1 MFSLQSTTSVV
12 TLIRGL
18 ILATIVPIS
27 QQAIVYS
34 PLSAWRD
41 NITFPQTSQ
50 SQRALIQ
57 NTVGTVLQQMYVNN
71 AVKISDFGSGA
82 DVVSAYTIFQA
93 APPSADYDYY
103 SGLLNVV
110 SVANDLHL
118 QYILP
123 SPYACYSSLLPITFK
138 RDIATSR
145 NVTPVIK
152 VIAKSTDADVI
163 SQLDSNTTLVAF
175 QSISVGDTLVSYDS
189 LPVATWIQQNANRF
203 GGAND
208 GARISRA
215 IAAMTTLD
223 HAHMLLPQQN
233 SVQLTLQNQQ
243 TAGLYNVTLNWISR
257 LTVECLNTTYIWKND
272 TVVPPIPSTPNSPN
286 TLTTIPTIQKCYPGS
301 FSQLFQFNTQQAT
314 TIPQQIRSYDGTQ
327 CISDFGAFPGNGAA
341 IGLIPCPNSTTSS
354 NSTTVNTT
362 LWSFYPTSNQI
373 INLASSLCIDIDYHW
388 LNASIINNPNNTIAQ
403 SQNNTGF
410 VWATLPGTA
419 LKQWDCGLNTT
430 ANWVI
435 SHVNSSLGN
444 IVQVRTF
451 DGYCWDNHYRSSFN
465 QSISGSVMG
474 APAIVVHRRDNFV
487 EIDYDNV
494 SAVNANANVNV
505 NKKRNDVDHGYSVPF
520 SKRSFNWMSN
530 GDFEHVKR
538 DTTGS
543 NNLTLGEDWSYSYTI
558 INSQS
563 GPVGY
568 IQVKSFTPAAVQSNG
583 DAQQSVQAILNTWV
597 RLLRGPL
604 QNTVALLIDVRENR
618 GGNVLYA
625 MELIQL

>member
-1 MFSLQSTTSVV
+1 
-12 TLIRGL
+12 
-18 ILATIVPIS
+18 
-27 QQAIVYS
+27 
-34 PLSAWRD
+34 
-41 NITFPQTSQ
+41 
-50 SQRALIQ
+50 
-57 NTVGTVLQQMYVNN
+57 MYVNN
-71 AVKISDFGSGA
+71 AVKISDFGSSA
-82 DVVSAYTIFQA
+82 NVVSAYSAFEA
-93 APPSADYDYY
+93 APPSADSDYY
-103 SGLLNVV
+103 SGLINVMT
-110 SVANDLHL
+110 VANDLHL

-138 RDIATSR
+138 RDITTSR
-145 NVTPVIK
+145 NATPVIK
-152 VIAKSTDADVI
+152 VIAKSTDTDI
-163 SQLDSNTTLVAF
+163 IYQLDSNSTLAAF
-175 QSISVGDTLVSYDS
+175 QSISIGDTLVSYNS
-189 LPVATWIQQNANRF
+189 LPVATWIQQNANKF

-208 GARISRA
+208 GARVSRA
-215 IAAMTTLD
+215 VAAMTTLD

-233 SVQLTLQNQQ
+233 SVQMTFQNNK
-243 TAGLYNVTLNWISR
+243 TGLYNVTLNWISR

-272 TVVPPIPSTPNSPN
+272 TVVAPIPSTPNSPN

-301 FSQLFQFNTQQAT
+301 FSQLFQFNTQKAT
-314 TIPQQIRSYDGTQ
+314 TTPQQIRSYDGTQ

-354 NSTTVNTT
+354 NSTINTT
-362 LWSFYPTSNQI
+362 LWSFNSATKQI
-373 INLASSLCIDIDYHW
+373 LNLASSLCVDIDYHW
-388 LNASIINNPNNTIAQ
+388 LNASIINNPNNTLAQ

-435 SHVNSSLGN
+435 SHVNSTSVDN

-465 QSISGSVMG
+465 QSLSGSMLG

-487 EIDYDNV
+487 EMDYDNV
-494 SAVNANANVNV
+494 GTGTAGASANAQ

-520 SKRSFNWMSN
+520 DKRSFNWMSTV
-530 GDFEHVKR
+530 DFDHVKR
-538 DTTGS
+538 DTTSS

-558 INSQS
+558 INSQT

-568 IQVKSFTPAAVQSNG
+568 IQVKSFTPAAVQSSG

-597 RLLRGPL
+597 RLLKGPL

-625 MELIQL
+625 MELIQF